1 MENNRIYQGLIF
13 RDKIFFKK
21 EIDLKNVQSI
31 NVYDNKDQL
40 VIPWWISM
48 TGNLL
53 TEEIAFKLKLESTTG
68 KEKYLISFKSA
79 ESKNKAVGFFKNNAD
94 LEIKN
99 CG

>member
-1 MENNRIYQGLIF
+1 MENGRIYQGLTF
-13 RDKIFFKK
+13 WDRIFFKS
-21 EIDLKNVQSI
+21 EIYLQDVKSM

-53 TEEIAFKLKLESTTG
+53 TAEIAFKLKLESTAG

-79 ESKNKAVGFFKNNAD
+79 ESKNKAVGFFKRNTD